1 MRKVDGLSRQPD
13 WKVDIEK
20 DNDNTVFIKN
30 NWIYS
35 MQEIIIEGP
44 EVEIVKKIKKA
55 RSKDE
60 EIVRVVKERK
70 KAGVKVL

>member
-1 MRKVDGLSRQPD
+1 MRKVDGLSRQLD
-13 WKVDIEK
+13 WKVGIEK

-44 EVEIVKKIKKA
+44 EVEIVKKNKK
-55 RSKDE
+55 
-60 EIVRVVKERK
+60 
-70 KAGVKVL
+70 G